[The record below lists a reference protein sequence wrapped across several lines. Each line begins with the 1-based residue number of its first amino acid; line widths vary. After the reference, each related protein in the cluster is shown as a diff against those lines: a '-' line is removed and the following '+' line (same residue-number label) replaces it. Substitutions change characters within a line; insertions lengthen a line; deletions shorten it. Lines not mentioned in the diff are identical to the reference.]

1 MSPNEINQKIDELKM
16 EYIKVQGNIEKLEST
31 GHSTEKLEMKLNE
44 IEEEIKKYRSALINK

>member
-31 GHSTEKLEMKLNE
+31 GHSTEQLELKLNE
-44 IEEEIKKYRSALINK
+44 IEEEIKKYRMTLNSK